1 MKFLNVFQHLHISI
15 PLDEALF
22 QMPKYA
28 KFIKNLL
35 TNKRRLKELEMVTLS
50 WNYLAVIYKELP
62 KKFTDPGASS
72 FNV

>member
-50 WNYLAVIYKELP
+50 WNYLAVI
-62 KKFTDPGASS
+62 
-72 FNV
+72 